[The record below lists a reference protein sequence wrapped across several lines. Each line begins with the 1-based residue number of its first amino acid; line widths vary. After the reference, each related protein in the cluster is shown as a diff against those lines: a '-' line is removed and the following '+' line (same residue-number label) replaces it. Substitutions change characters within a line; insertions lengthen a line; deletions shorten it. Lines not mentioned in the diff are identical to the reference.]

1 MINRHRPYPLPV
13 RKAILVW
20 IGCALAGWVFA
31 LVSIYSVVRF
41 GDTLTAAFRDEKP
54 AVSDQQKLEE
64 IAPAA
69 GETPPATQ

>member
-1 MINRHRPYPLPV
+1 MPARR
-13 RKAILVW
+13 AILVW

-41 GDTLTAAFRDEKP
+41 GDTLTAAFRSGEPTIADQKQDEEI
-54 AVSDQQKLEE
+54 SD

-69 GETPPATQ
+69 GGLPPTTQ